1 MDSIARVELGTYVD
15 LTQEQESSFE
25 QEFAKLWQWHREA
38 ELPSYAENLEDW
50 ALLTRDGVTGEEIDL
65 ALGTMQGWWLRVE
78 ARGMPAAVEL
88 LRSLE
93 DSQLTHIAE
102 VFEKENAKQ
111 EKRIEKRT
119 PDEHQRRWR
128 KNFQSLLE
136 NFTGR
141 LGSQQQQV
149 LITAAERYRAVPE
162 LWHEYGLRWQRE
174 FLSLLRERRNKEAFE
189 PGLER
194 IFGPQY
200 PYYSEAL
207 IEAQAH
213 NEALS
218 KEMLVALLASMSEA
232 QLERFGETL
241 RDRERDFRELSAEA
255 R

>member
-1 MDSIARVELGTYVD
+1 
-15 LTQEQESSFE
+15 
-25 QEFAKLWQWHREA
+25 
-38 ELPSYAENLEDW
+38 
-50 ALLTRDGVTGEEIDL
+50 
-65 ALGTMQGWWLRVE
+65 
-78 ARGMPAAVEL
+78 MPAAVEL

-93 DSQLTHIAE
+93 DSKVTHIAE
-102 VFEKENAKQ
+102 VLEKENAKQ

-119 PDEHQRRWR
+119 PEERQRRWR

-149 LITAAERYRAVPE
+149 LITADGRYRAVPE
-162 LWHEYGLRWQRE
+162 LWHEYSLRWQRE
-174 FLSLLRERRNKEAFE
+174 FLSLLEERRNKETFD

-194 IFGPQY
+194 IFGPQE
-200 PYYSEAL
+200 PYYREAL

-218 KEMLVALLASMSEA
+218 KELLVALLASLNEA
-232 QLERFGETL
+232 QLERFSETL
-241 RDRERDFRELSAEA
+241 SDRARDFRELAAEA